1 MSSTRLPGKVLQKI
15 NGIPLIELQI
25 NRIRRSKIKDIVV
38 ATTTDSS
45 DDVLVEHLN
54 SIGVEVWRGSLHDVA
69 SRYHE
74 VVNEFKPRCF
84 VRLTAD
90 SPLTMPEMLNEMID
104 FFKKQNIDYLSN
116 TNPPTFPDGLDIEI
130 VKTDAFLNL
139 IQRELSDL
147 EKEHVTLGFA
157 SRDRIYK
164 RQNFRNNQDLSH
176 LRWTVDYPDD
186 LEYLRKIMSLF
197 TGREATV
204 SLQELLHLIETQSEM
219 FDTRDGRFRNMALS
233 QDSAKQGGPHE

>member
-25 NRIRRSKIKDIVV
+25 NRIRQSKLKNIVV

-54 SIGVEVWRGSLHDVA
+54 SIGVEVWRGPLHDVA

-74 VVNEFKPRCF
+74 VVNEFQPRNF
-84 VRLTAD
+84 LRLTAD
-90 SPLTMPEMLNEMID
+90 SPLTMPDMLDEMIV
-104 FFKKQNIDYLSN
+104 FFEKQNIDYLSN

-130 VKTDAFLNL
+130 VKTDAFLDL
-139 IQRELSDL
+139 IQHELSDL

-164 RQNFRNNQDLSH
+164 RQNFRNDQDLSH

-186 LEYLRKIMSLF
+186 LDYMRKIMSF
-197 TGREATV
+197 YTGREATV
-204 SLQELLHLIETQSEM
+204 SFQELLQLIESQGELA
-219 FDTRDGRFRNMALS
+219 DTRDGRFRNMALS
-233 QDSAKQGGPHE
+233 QDSAKQGGLYE